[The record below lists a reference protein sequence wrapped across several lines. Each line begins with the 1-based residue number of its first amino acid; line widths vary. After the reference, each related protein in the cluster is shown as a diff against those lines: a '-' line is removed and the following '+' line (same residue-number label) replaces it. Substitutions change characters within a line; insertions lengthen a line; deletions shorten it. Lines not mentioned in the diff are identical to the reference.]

1 MKDANA
7 KAIII
12 TSLQSPSELFT
23 GERLVLSV
31 VWHVSKKCQVPDS
44 QGGKFVICI
53 LGACEQECHPAEYMQ
68 Q

>member
-53 LGACEQECHPAEYMQ
+53 LGSM
-68 Q
+68 

>member
-31 VWHVSKKCQVPDS
+31 VGMFLKNVKYLIHKVAS
-44 QGGKFVICI
+44 
-53 LGACEQECHPAEYMQ
+53 L
-68 Q
+68 